1 MCNNKKMK
9 FKKSQI
15 ERYLNTNQN
24 KNSELSQSTLID
36 SNNSGN
42 VSKIVQIKL
51 KNKISSKSSH
61 NFNKTYANEF
71 NTSRSMITNS
81 NDCNSNVTTVRNTN
95 RKILGQLDTNST
107 KFLNN

>member
-1 MCNNKKMK
+1 MK

-15 ERYLNTNQN
+15 ERYLNANQN
-24 KNSELSQSTLID
+24 KNSELSQSTPID

-51 KNKISSKSSH
+51 KNKISSKSSQN
-61 NFNKTYANEF
+61 NFNKTYANEL

>member
-1 MCNNKKMK
+1 MK
-9 FKKSQI
+9 LKKSQI

-36 SNNSGN
+36 SYNSGN
-42 VSKIVQIKL
+42 VSKIAQIKL
-51 KNKISSKSSH
+51 KNKISSKSTQ
-61 NFNKTYANEF
+61 NFNKTYANELS
-71 NTSRSMITNS
+71 TSRSMITNN

-95 RKILGQLDTNST
+95 RKILGELDTNST

>member
-1 MCNNKKMK
+1 MK

-36 SNNSGN
+36 SYNSGN
-42 VSKIVQIKL
+42 VSKIAQIKL
-51 KNKISSKSSH
+51 KNKISSKSTQ
-61 NFNKTYANEF
+61 NFNKTYANELS
-71 NTSRSMITNS
+71 TSRSMITNN

-95 RKILGQLDTNST
+95 RKILGELDTNST

>member
-36 SNNSGN
+36 SYNSGN
-42 VSKIVQIKL
+42 VSKIAQIKL
-51 KNKISSKSSH
+51 KNKISSKSTQ
-61 NFNKTYANEF
+61 NFNKTYANELS
-71 NTSRSMITNS
+71 TSRSMITNN

-95 RKILGQLDTNST
+95 RKILGDLDTNST

>member
-1 MCNNKKMK
+1 MK

-36 SNNSGN
+36 SYNSGN
-42 VSKIVQIKL
+42 VSKIAQIKL
-51 KNKISSKSSH
+51 KNKISSKSTQ
-61 NFNKTYANEF
+61 NFNKTYANELS
-71 NTSRSMITNS
+71 TSRSMITNN

-95 RKILGQLDTNST
+95 RKILGDLDTNST